1 MTIIEKIKA
10 AQKVFVWVKT
20 SEDDSGEA
28 GMFVKVVKR
37 DLIESVEKNMD
48 HIEPIRFRLTK
59 EVIGLNRLLFI
70 H

>member
-1 MTIIEKIKA
+1 
-10 AQKVFVWVKT
+10 
-20 SEDDSGEA
+20 
-28 GMFVKVVKR
+28 MFVKVVKR

-48 HIEPIRFRLTK
+48 HIDPIRFRLTK

>member
-1 MTIIEKIKA
+1 MNIIEKIKA

-20 SEDDSGEA
+20 SEDDR

-48 HIEPIRFRLTK
+48 HIEPTRFRLTK